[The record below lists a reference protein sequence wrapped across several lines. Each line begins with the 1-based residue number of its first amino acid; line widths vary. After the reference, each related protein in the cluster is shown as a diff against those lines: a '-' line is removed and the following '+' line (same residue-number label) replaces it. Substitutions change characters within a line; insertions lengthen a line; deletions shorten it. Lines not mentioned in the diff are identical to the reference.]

1 MVNMS
6 IYWMET
12 AIKSLPDDKSQI
24 TFLFDRTG
32 IVRTVNV
39 LTVKHRYHVISILC
53 VSSCGTYAHI
63 CTPHIVLP
71 LHHSVTIF

>member
-39 LTVKHRYHVISILC
+39 LTVKHRYYVISILC
-53 VSSCGTYAHI
+53 ISSCRAYVHIFSLHVVLLLPYAVS
-63 CTPHIVLP
+63 VL
-71 LHHSVTIF
+71 

>member
-32 IVRTVNV
+32 IVRTVNIQ
-39 LTVKHRYHVISILC
+39 TVNDCYHVISILC
-53 VSSCGTYAHI
+53 VSFCRAYAHI
-63 CTPHIVLP
+63 CSLHVVLLLP
-71 LHHSVTIF
+71 YAVSVL